1 MDKIYEAI
9 EKLEKDF
16 NLYTEMCLNSVKTED
31 VYLNEDIANF
41 YLALNNDEY
50 VKRCLDEEKENY
62 SSILNNEEEYS
73 LILSDINNLEK
84 DIISG
89 IMKFKK
95 IKDLYEKIDTDI
107 RSHELAID
115 YYESNLDELTMEL
128 AVYQGNIERKIYN
141 DKLSRLQSLKFTI
154 SYYEKKVM
162 NLQKLLSACRVDL
175 IRNINSI
182 LDLFLK
188 KKCKN
193 LILYFCYEKVA
204 KKKCIKLYGFETI
217 FFLRK
222 VIRKYNKW
230 IKKKRFLWMIGV
242 IRRYLS

>member
-31 VYLNEDIANF
+31 VYLNEDIAKF

-50 VKRCLDEEKENY
+50 VKRCLDEEMENY

-95 IKDLYEKIDTDI
+95 
-107 RSHELAID
+107 
-115 YYESNLDELTMEL
+115 N
-128 AVYQGNIERKIYN
+128 QG
-141 DKLSRLQSLKFTI
+141 F
-154 SYYEKKVM
+154 
-162 NLQKLLSACRVDL
+162 
-175 IRNINSI
+175 
-182 LDLFLK
+182 
-188 KKCKN
+188 
-193 LILYFCYEKVA
+193 
-204 KKKCIKLYGFETI
+204 
-217 FFLRK
+217 
-222 VIRKYNKW
+222 IRKN
-230 IKKKRFLWMIGV
+230 
-242 IRRYLS
+242 